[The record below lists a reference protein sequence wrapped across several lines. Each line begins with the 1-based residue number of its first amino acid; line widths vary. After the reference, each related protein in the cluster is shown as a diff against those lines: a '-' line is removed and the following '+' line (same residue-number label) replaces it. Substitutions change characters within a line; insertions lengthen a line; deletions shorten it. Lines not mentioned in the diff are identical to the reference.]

1 MSISKDPLPANVQA
15 ALERGSAIEA
25 VKLLRE
31 ATGLG
36 LKEAKD
42 LIDQHHRG
50 RTTTIAVGDTAS
62 TLPPE
67 VLSALQQGKKIEAIR
82 LLREKTGLGLKDAKE
97 AVESIQAK
105 GEGMPAFRSPGEV
118 AKSSNTLWLP
128 AAPGGRATTLSSV
141 TSLRP
146 IQGFVLTD
154 INPLACPV
162 NLSWHS
168 GQTGLRFT

>member
-25 VKLLRE
+25 VKLLRK

-97 AVESIQAK
+97 AVEFIQAK
-105 GEGMPAFRSPGEV
+105 GDGMPAFRSPGEV
-118 AKSSNTLWLP
+118 AKSSNTLWL
-128 AAPGGRATTLSSV
+128 AAALVALVVLGYLVFGRPG
-141 TSLRP
+141 
-146 IQGFVLTD
+146 
-154 INPLACPV
+154 
-162 NLSWHS
+162 
-168 GQTGLRFT
+168 